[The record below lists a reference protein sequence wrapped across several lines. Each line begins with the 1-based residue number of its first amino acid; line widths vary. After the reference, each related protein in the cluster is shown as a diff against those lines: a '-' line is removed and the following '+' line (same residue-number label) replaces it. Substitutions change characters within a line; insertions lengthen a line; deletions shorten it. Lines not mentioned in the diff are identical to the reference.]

1 MKKLD
6 SEISQLNN
14 GIKENNKQMNVYQMA
29 LDHER
34 IIYNTRLDELK

>member
-14 GIKENNKQMNVYQMA
+14 GIKENNLQMNVYQMA

-34 IIYNTRLDELK
+34 VSYTNRLDEL

>member
-14 GIKENNKQMNVYQMA
+14 GIKENNLQMNVY
-29 LDHER
+29 
-34 IIYNTRLDELK
+34 